1 MRIFHISDL
10 HIGKHLHLYNLA
22 EDQKHILGQITDKAK
37 EYHPDAILIAGDI
50 YDKSVPSGEAYQIFD
65 EFLNDLSQIQPEIP
79 VLIIAG
85 NHDNPQRLQYAAG
98 FMEKHQIYISAQPP
112 QSKEEM
118 LKKVVLTD
126 QYGEV
131 NFYLF
136 PFIKPGYVRHLFE
149 EGEVTDYQSAYSK
162 MLERECINY
171 NKRNVLVSHQ
181 FFVSGANKP
190 QICDSEQMNICVGG
204 LDAIDTHIVEAFDYV
219 ALGHIHGKQSIGQTH
234 IRYSGTP
241 LKYSVSEEKHNK
253 SITMITLKEKGLPL
267 IIEEIPLVAKHDVR
281 RIKGSLADIISKAEN
296 SNQDYVSI
304 TLTDEKEAY
313 RPKEMLEEY
322 YKHILEVMID
332 NTRTRSIHKALE
344 NDYTEQKAITP
355 LEAFREFYQLMQQQ
369 PMSEEEERLVAEIL
383 NGGM

>member
-22 EDQKHILGQITDKAK
+22 EDQKHILGQITEKAK

-267 IIEEIPLVAKHDVR
+267 IIEEIPLVAKHDVC

-296 SNQDYVSI
+296 TNQDYVSI

>member
-98 FMEKHQIYISAQPP
+98 FLEKYHIYISAQPP
-112 QSKEEM
+112 QTKEEM

-267 IIEEIPLVAKHDVR
+267 IIEEISLVAKHDVR

-296 SNQDYVSI
+296 TNQDYVSI
-304 TLTDEKEAY
+304 ILTDEKEAY